1 MQAAFRK
8 LDSGGMAGPGKP
20 LPIVAENGRSPAGSR
35 TEKIWVDING
45 ARQGMFIQSRD
56 TAHPVLLFLHGG
68 PGMPEY
74 FLTQRYPTR
83 LEEDFTVVWW
93 DRRGAGLS
101 YDPRLPRET
110 MTVAQSIAD
119 TLTVTDYLRQRFGQ
133 EKIYLMGHSGGSFIG
148 IQAVAQAPARYHA
161 YIGMAQMTWQI
172 KSEQLAQAYM
182 LEQFKANGDN
192 RMVRRL
198 EKASVAL
205 TPPLPPSYARVR
217 DEAMHKLGVG
227 TTRDMCSVITG
238 IFLPSW
244 QCRAYTLG
252 EKINL
257 WRGKLFSHALLWDE
271 MLATDLT
278 QQVTAL
284 ELPVYFLHGQFD
296 YTCSYALA
304 HAYFEQLQAP
314 LKGFYTFAES
324 AHSPVFEEPERVGQ
338 VLREDVVMGTNRL
351 ADGEPA
357 KTERHD

>member
-1 MQAAFRK
+1 
-8 LDSGGMAGPGKP
+8 
-20 LPIVAENGRSPAGSR
+20 
-35 TEKIWVDING
+35 
-45 ARQGMFIQSRD
+45 
-56 TAHPVLLFLHGG
+56 
-68 PGMPEY
+68 
-74 FLTQRYPTR
+74 
-83 LEEDFTVVWW
+83 
-93 DRRGAGLS
+93 
-101 YDPRLPRET
+101 
-110 MTVAQSIAD
+110 
-119 TLTVTDYLRQRFGQ
+119 
-133 EKIYLMGHSGGSFIG
+133 
-148 IQAVAQAPARYHA
+148 
-161 YIGMAQMTWQI
+161 
-172 KSEQLAQAYM
+172 M
-182 LEQFKANGDN
+182 LEQFKANGDK

-198 EKASVAL
+198 GKASVTL

-227 TTRDMCSVITG
+227 TTRDMRSVVTG

-284 ELPVYFLHGQFD
+284 ALPVYFLHGQFD